1 MTEQHTAPRQ
11 VRSAGPTSLLG
22 APLQVVS
29 VGLGSFAEPFVHYS
43 VPIGQVDWQPPF
55 GGDPEIARLLA
66 ELANDR
72 PGTVGG
78 RVTAANATAIERILT
93 AHPVLVGV
101 GTAAKVL
108 TRASGTTAG
117 APLPERTLLHSGPPI
132 EWTRMCGPMQ
142 GAVLGAILLEGW
154 ATDLAAAAH
163 LAASGQIHFAPCH
176 HYRAVGP
183 MAGVISPSM
192 PVWLVRN
199 ESAGNLAFA
208 TFNEGLGKVLRYGA
222 NGPEVLTRLRWITR
236 TLAPAIAATIERH
249 GPVDLGALTAQ
260 ALHMGDECHNRNVA
274 ATSLLAR
281 TLAPALV
288 RAVSSGV
295 AGEVLDFLLDN
306 NHFYLNLSMAAC
318 KATLDAAR
326 DVPDSTVVVAM
337 ARNGVDFGIQTSGT
351 GDEWFI
357 APSTVPDA
365 LFFPGYG
372 PTDANPDL
380 GDSAITETC
389 GLGGFA
395 MAAAPA
401 IVRFVGGTTRDALGY
416 SREMATITLAR
427 NPNYALPP
435 LDFAGTPTGIDV
447 RRVVETRVAPVINTG
462 VAHRE
467 PGVGQIGAGITRAPL
482 ACFVAALRA
491 LGDRIGG
498 VQWSKP
504 R

>member
-1 MTEQHTAPRQ
+1 MLEQH
-11 VRSAGPTSLLG
+11 PTSEQTALPRRASLFG

-29 VGLGSFAEPFVHYS
+29 VGLGSFTEPFGRYA
-43 VPIGQVDWQPPF
+43 VPTRQVDWQPPF
-55 GGDPEIARLLA
+55 GGDPKIARLLA
-66 ELANDR
+66 ELADDQ
-72 PGTVGG
+72 PGTLGG
-78 RVTAANATAIERILT
+78 RVAAANAIAVTRILS
-93 AHPVLVGV
+93 AHPMLVGV
-101 GTAAKVL
+101 GTARTSL
-108 TRASGTTAG
+108 TLASGVGAG
-117 APLPERTLLHSGPPI
+117 APLPERAILHAGPPI
-132 EWTRMCGPMQ
+132 DWARMCGPMK

-154 ATDLAAAAH
+154 ATDLAEAAR
-163 LAASGQIHFAPCH
+163 LAASREIHFAPCH

-192 PVWLVRN
+192 PVWVVRN
-199 ESAGNLAFA
+199 ESAANLAFA

-222 NGPEVLTRLRWITR
+222 NGAEVLTRLRWIAE
-236 TLAPAIAATIERH
+236 TLAPSMGAMLDRH
-249 GPVDLGALTAQ
+249 GPIDLGALTAQ

-274 ATSLLAR
+274 ATSLFAR
-281 TLAPALV
+281 AIAPTLV
-288 RAVSSGV
+288 RTVPTRV
-295 AGEVLDFLLDN
+295 AGDVLDFLLDN

-326 DVPDSTVVVAM
+326 DVPYSTVVVAL
-337 ARNGVDFGIQTSGT
+337 ARNGVEFGIQTSGT
-351 GDEWFI
+351 GDEWFT

-401 IVRFVGGTTRDALGY
+401 IVRFVGGTTRDALRY

-427 NPNYALPP
+427 NPSYALPP
-435 LDFAGTPTGIDV
+435 LDFAGTPTGIDM

-482 ACFVAALRA
+482 ECFVAALRA
-491 LGDRIGG
+491 LGDRVGG
-498 VQWSKP
+498 TQ
-504 R
+504 